1 MVHSFYSSRQPSGEN
16 RVVEDQQQLLRDD
29 GHDVYLLGRETDADE
44 QSALF
49 KTRAALRVATGV
61 GSDPSME
68 LRAFNP
74 DVVHIH
80 NLFPNFGTQWI
91 RKWPGPVVVSLHNY
105 RAVCSRGDLYRDG
118 NHCEECAISGSH
130 RALVHG
136 CYRNSR
142 LATLPLA
149 VSRSNFQRA
158 VLHAADALVT
168 TSLASDAEI
177 KRLVDPSLET
187 TLIPNP
193 GPDEGV
199 EPNNTAVRSGWVA
212 MGRLS
217 PEKGFL
223 ELIESWPKGESLD
236 IIGSGPLADQIE
248 SAIHGT
254 DVTRRESLS
263 LDDLRDALKG
273 YVGMVFPSRW
283 IEVAPQ
289 VVVEAMRIGLPVV
302 PFEGNGIASLVQA
315 TGTGVSYQDSSTL
328 ASALET
334 VRADAD
340 GFSSRAFDLYQREWN
355 PARWLSS
362 ITELYRRVSSSG
374 SAA

>member
-1 MVHSFYSSRQPSGEN
+1 MHSFYSSRQPSGEN
-16 RVVEDQQQLLRDD
+16 RVVEHQQQLLRDA
-29 GHDVYLLGRETDADE
+29 GHDVHLVGQETDADE

-105 RAVCSRGDLYRDG
+105 RAVCSRGDLYREG
-118 NHCEECAISGSH
+118 THCEECAISGSH

-142 LATLPLA
+142 IATLPLA

-168 TSLASDAEI
+168 TSHASDAEI
-177 KRLVDPSLET
+177 KRLIDSSLKT

-199 EPNNTAVRSGWVA
+199 APNKKAVRSGWVA

-223 ELIESWPKGESLD
+223 ELIESWPNGESLD

-248 SAIHGT
+248 FAIRGT
-254 DVTRRESLS
+254 GITQSESLPLS
-263 LDDLRDALKG
+263 ELRDALKS

-289 VVVEAMRIGLPVV
+289 VVVEAMRVGLPVV
-302 PFEGNGIASLVQA
+302 AFEGNGVSSLVQDS
-315 TGTGVSYQDSSTL
+315 GTGVSYRDASTL
-328 ASALET
+328 ATALET
-334 VRADAD
+334 IRADID
-340 GFSSRAFDLYQREWN
+340 GFSARAFDFYRREWN

-362 ITELYRRVSSSG
+362 MTELYRRVSSSG